1 MTSESLRAL
10 ALIFTI
16 PLIMAGKFSEKNVF
30 PVFLDDDTQSIST
43 GTVAWNGTTSRILCT
58 GACTVTVGSAT
69 VPGTL
74 LAVGVNTAAAV
85 AINIGHDDSV
95 GPFGD
100 DAAFDTVDLSA
111 AGEQV
116 TLMWTGSE
124 WFIMGATETVVVE

>member
-30 PVFLDDDTQSIST
+30 PVFLDDDIQSDS
-43 GTVAWNGTTSRILCT
+43 GTFSWNGTTSRILCT
-58 GACTVTVGSAT
+58 GASTVTVGSAT

-74 LAVGVNTAAAV
+74 LAVGTNVAAV
-85 AINIGHDDSV
+85 IAVNIGHTDSV

-100 DAAFDTVDLSA
+100 DDQFDTVALSA
-111 AGEQV
+111 AGEQI

-124 WFIMGATETVVVE
+124 WFIMGATETVALG